1 MASSRQY
8 DAKEVGLI
16 QRIETIPLK
25 GVLLVLLSSMLRNN
39 LTELIAELVC
49 GALACGQV
57 VWGGARGGGRFRR
70 QDHISINIANNKA
83 R

>member
-1 MASSRQY
+1 MMQKRWDYS
-8 DAKEVGLI
+8 
-16 QRIETIPLK
+16 RIETIPLK

-57 VWGGARGGGRFRR
+57 VWGGARGCGKFRR
-70 QDHISINIANNKA
+70 QDDN
-83 R
+83 